1 MAGCLLIRG
10 LLLQRWH
17 SDRVTSEPPSPF
29 ALAMLDDPLRNLILV
44 RHGQQLDRTVR
55 DSPLSD
61 LGHRQAAAVGEFL
74 APDAIT
80 AVWCSQL
87 SRAHDTGVA
96 IATHHQLQCQVDE
109 RLREIELG
117 QNLPEGKRSTDLL
130 SEEELRAHGERFV
143 ATRRWDSFA
152 FSETGD
158 ELRERVG
165 SALDDIA
172 EAHPQGNVVVACHGG
187 VINAIVAMTLGV
199 SQDFFARIAHASV
212 TRVRVGTHHSVLGRL
227 NEVTHLRGDLHTW

>member
-1 MAGCLLIRG
+1 MVE
-10 LLLQRWH
+10 RWQ
-17 SDRVTSEPPSPF
+17 SEAVTSERPDPF

-61 LGHRQAAAVGEFL
+61 LGHRQAAAVAEFL
-74 APDAIT
+74 APEDIS

-87 SRAHDTGVA
+87 SRAHDTGLA
-96 IATHHQLQCQVDE
+96 IAEHHDMECRVDE

-130 SEEELRAHGERFV
+130 SEEEMTEQGASFV
-143 ATRRWDSFA
+143 ATRRWDSFR

-158 ELRERVG
+158 QLRDRVR

-172 EAHPQGNVVVACHGG
+172 QAHPQGNVVVACHGG

-212 TRVRVGTHHSVLGRL
+212 TRVRVGSNHSVLDRL
-227 NEVTHLRGDLHTW
+227 NEITHLKGDLHTR